1 MKARHLAA
9 RKSIRH
15 RNNNCLME
23 LFVYDKSKKNIPNN
37 YYCIATFIEQLP
49 SSQSKKSTIYG
60 CREINEPNQL

>member
-1 MKARHLAA
+1 MKARHLAT
-9 RKSIRH
+9 RKSIRR

-23 LFVYDKSKKNIPNN
+23 LFVYDKGKKIFPTATTYSNI
-37 YYCIATFIEQLP
+37 YMQLP

>member
-1 MKARHLAA
+1 MIK
-9 RKSIRH
+9 
-15 RNNNCLME
+15 
-23 LFVYDKSKKNIPNN
+23 VKKNIPNN